1 MGTFSGEATLPFL
14 FSLAF
19 PVGSTHKE
27 KNLLLKEQIPS
38 IKSRPHFRRT
48 SLAAEVERSHKSYS
62 PWKKIA
68 KKNLLKTVCEAMESR
83 IEPLF
88 CVCRFLGVHTRCMQ
102 TAKALCRL
110 CRCINWSK
118 CFALYVVC

>member
-1 MGTFSGEATLPFL
+1 MGTFSGEATLPFS

-38 IKSRPHFRRT
+38 IKRRPILEGFYW
-48 SLAAEVERSHKSYS
+48 LQKQKEVIKVIPLGKNS
-62 PWKKIA
+62 KK
-68 KKNLLKTVCEAMESR
+68 KLLKTVCEAMESR